1 MQPEN
6 RTNGKN
12 EVKRTYREGEQ
23 IRYSRLHLPHINM
36 TGFVNAFLKLVRGL
50 KETILNFFKPTVA
63 QLYLLFIFAQ
73 KDLNIFILNQ

>member
-1 MQPEN
+1 
-6 RTNGKN
+6 
-12 EVKRTYREGEQ
+12 
-23 IRYSRLHLPHINM
+23 M

-73 KDLNIFILNQ
+73 NDLKFSSFEPMTFRSFRFC